1 VALFFSG
8 FQLKR
13 RQAGLYAGCG
23 TLTADPIEEKPL
35 FKGKTFV
42 VFALP
47 GENAAAPDDVK

>member
-42 VFALP
+42 FALP
-47 GENAAAPDDVK
+47 GEYAAAPDGVK